1 MEKGQ
6 REVPKWTLGGAARP
20 HLSLEY
26 RYIWATYSSTRTL
39 SPPEA
44 WALTRATHCPSI
56 HRSPPHRLCL
66 AVGSEVPPPGSCHQA
81 QPTPFKNSAP
91 PIGLHPSRAL
101 PPLSR
106 PWCLPFLSPAV
117 APPSRTP
124 AHLGVW
130 LRGIGS
136 VVGRG
141 AASDRG
147 WCWLRLPSLE
157 VEQTTVRA

>member
-6 REVPKWTLGGAARP
+6 RKVSKWTLGGAARP

-26 RYIWATYSSTRTL
+26 RYIWATYSSTGTLPIYPLLPTPSPVPCCGQRSSTPRQL
-39 SPPEA
+39 SPSP
-44 WALTRATHCPSI
+44 TYTFQKFCPTNRAPSI
-56 HRSPPHRLCL
+56 
-66 AVGSEVPPPGSCHQA
+66 
-81 QPTPFKNSAP
+81 T
-91 PIGLHPSRAL
+91 RAL

-157 VEQTTVRA
+157 VEQTTVSA